1 MNNVYNA
8 LNGNSSPFPKQNS
21 SNKENNWNQKPR
33 MSKEEF
39 AQHMKEKKN
48 ELFNRA
54 NEETMKVVGDP
65 HSFID
70 FLNLQAIIDYTV
82 TNTLLVYSQNPKAT
96 LLKDFSHWSDANAY
110 LQKGSKG
117 IEILEPGNEY
127 QRRDGSIGINY
138 NPKTV
143 FDVSSI
149 SNNERFVEKQK
160 VYSPNEIVSSII
172 YRTEI
177 KPEVVSND
185 STLPED
191 VFFDE
196 KSKTVYVKD
205 GQDPFVMINGL
216 LREYAFVECFE
227 QGISRQEASFIAKS
241 AGYLLSQKYHVDGY
255 DTSFA
260 SECLSYFSGSEPFG
274 AKKELE
280 RIKSVS
286 SQISER
292 MEHGLYALQQNRQPK
307 QTERSNYER

>member
-21 SNKENNWNQKPR
+21 SNKEKNWNQKPR

-82 TNTLLVYSQNPKAT
+82 TNTLLVHSQNPKAT

-149 SNNERFVEKQK
+149 SNNERFVEKPK

-227 QGISRQEASFIAKS
+227 QGISRKEASFIAKS

-260 SECLSYFSGSEPFG
+260 SE
-274 AKKELE
+274 
-280 RIKSVS
+280 
-286 SQISER
+286 
-292 MEHGLYALQQNRQPK
+292 
-307 QTERSNYER
+307 

>member
-48 ELFNRA
+48 KLFNRA
-54 NEETMKVVGDP
+54 NEETVKVVGDP

-70 FLNLQAIIDYTV
+70 FLNLQ
-82 TNTLLVYSQNPKAT
+82 
-96 LLKDFSHWSDANAY
+96 
-110 LQKGSKG
+110 KGSKG
-117 IEILEPGNEY
+117 IEILEPANEY

-149 SNNERFVEKQK
+149 SNNERFVEKPK

-280 RIKSVS
+280 RIKSAS

>member
-21 SNKENNWNQKPR
+21 SNKKNNWNQKPR

-149 SNNERFVEKQK
+149 SKKNVLLKNQR
-160 VYSPNEIVSSII
+160 SI
-172 YRTEI
+172 
-177 KPEVVSND
+177 
-185 STLPED
+185 LLM
-191 VFFDE
+191 
-196 KSKTVYVKD
+196 KS
-205 GQDPFVMINGL
+205 
-216 LREYAFVECFE
+216 
-227 QGISRQEASFIAKS
+227 
-241 AGYLLSQKYHVDGY
+241 
-255 DTSFA
+255 
-260 SECLSYFSGSEPFG
+260 
-274 AKKELE
+274 
-280 RIKSVS
+280 
-286 SQISER
+286 
-292 MEHGLYALQQNRQPK
+292 
-307 QTERSNYER
+307 

>member
-1 MNNVYNA
+1 
-8 LNGNSSPFPKQNS
+8 
-21 SNKENNWNQKPR
+21 
-33 MSKEEF
+33 
-39 AQHMKEKKN
+39 MKEKKN

-149 SNNERFVEKQK
+149 SKKERFVEKPK

-172 YRTEI
+172 YRAEV

-205 GQDPFVMINGL
+205 GQEPNKMINGL

-227 QGISRQEASFIAKS
+227 QGISRQDASFIAKS
-241 AGYLLSQKYHVDGY
+241 AGYLLSQKYHIDGY

-260 SECLSYFSGSEPFG
+260 SECLSYFSSSEPFG

-280 RIKSVS
+280 KIKSVS